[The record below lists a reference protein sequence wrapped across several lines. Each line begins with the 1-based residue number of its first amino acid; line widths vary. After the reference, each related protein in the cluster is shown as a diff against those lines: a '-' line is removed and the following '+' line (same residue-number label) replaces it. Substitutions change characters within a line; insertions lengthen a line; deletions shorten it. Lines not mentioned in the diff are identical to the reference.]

1 MLEVSVIELVAQ
13 ISIDVREK
21 HLKPATKKHDP
32 TKQRYHQLQIPN

>member
-1 MLEVSVIELVAQ
+1 MLDVSVIELVAP

-21 HLKPATKKHDP
+21 NLKSAIKKHDP